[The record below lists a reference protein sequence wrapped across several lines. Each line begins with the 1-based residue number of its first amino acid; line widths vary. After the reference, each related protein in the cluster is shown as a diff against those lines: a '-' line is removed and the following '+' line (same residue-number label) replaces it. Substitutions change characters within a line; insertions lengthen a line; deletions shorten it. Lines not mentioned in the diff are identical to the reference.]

1 MYTIG
6 LIDDE
11 EAQIITIR
19 RTIKI
24 NAPSNIEYD
33 FKSYSLSSESSKL
46 VNEVFNQVIEDIKK
60 REIACL
66 IIDYKIMVRTTKV
79 KGTDIFGMLKRT
91 VPKFPIIILTDVLEE
106 SIEPDFIDAD
116 KVYKK
121 SKFFRLKEEYSKE
134 KVSNIFDSMKKY
146 IGKRDQLQLTLDD
159 LQKKMSE
166 DNGIENNLE
175 EVLKVE
181 KELDDFCPIE
191 QTQIDKV
198 FDVDKVREIVELIEK
213 ANKLLE

>member
-1 MYTIG
+1 MYIIG

-11 EAQIITIR
+11 EAQIRNIR
-19 RTIKI
+19 RTIKT
-24 NAPSNIEYD
+24 NAPRNIQYD

-79 KGTDIFGMLKRT
+79 KGTDIFGMIKRT

-121 SKFFRLKEEYSKE
+121 SQFFKLKEEYSKE

-159 LQKKMSE
+159 LQRKMIG
-166 DNGIENNLE
+166 DNGIEDNLE
-175 EVLKVE
+175 EVLEVE

-198 FDVDKVREIVELIEK
+198 FDVDKVKKIVELIEK